1 MRKYNYQIMNNKSEN
16 GKYIPNIEELKN
28 NASCLEEI
36 EYLNNVE
43 ANWKKYKKTGH
54 IDFIGF
60 AFNMCYVMRQAC
72 GHFEIFQTHVNSET
86 EAMKWLK
93 LMESEAKTRKCTRC
107 ICGN

>member
-1 MRKYNYQIMNNKSEN
+1 MEIFRMRKYNYQIMNNKSEN

-54 IDFIGF
+54 VDFIGF

-72 GHFEIFQTHVNSET
+72 GHTSIFRTYST
-86 EAMKWLK
+86 A
-93 LMESEAKTRKCTRC
+93 RC
-107 ICGN
+107 A